1 MAEALIFRTVLRLI
15 SAKYSQLWLLYI
27 LCPVSIC

>member
-15 SAKYSQLWLLYI
+15 SAKYSQLWLLYVDSV
-27 LCPVSIC
+27 L